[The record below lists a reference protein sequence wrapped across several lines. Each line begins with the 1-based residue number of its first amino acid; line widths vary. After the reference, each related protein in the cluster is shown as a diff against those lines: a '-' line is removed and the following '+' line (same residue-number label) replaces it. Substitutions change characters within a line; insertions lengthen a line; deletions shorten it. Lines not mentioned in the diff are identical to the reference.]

1 MDLLAVQPYVKVTRV
16 VDLEQKNI
24 VQHRQIYLY
33 RNRIVTRYRR
43 FPIEDVLDISFR
55 KVGGEGGLLFLHTVQ
70 GIFSY
75 VVETSPELFIQAF
88 KVHIKGDMI

>member
-1 MDLLAVQPYVKVTRV
+1 MDLLAIQPYIKVTRV

-88 KVHIKGDMI
+88 KVYIKDLR

>member
-1 MDLLAVQPYVKVTRV
+1 MDLLAIQPYVKVTRI

-75 VVETSPELFIQAF
+75 VVETSPKLFIQAF